1 MNYLRGTSIKGCAS
15 FLRGGDMKIGDI
27 VEVNGQPRIVTCIDG
42 DRFFSSPVSDDV
54 SKAEV
59 EITKVEK
66 PVEKVVARRKK
77 KD

>member
-1 MNYLRGTSIKGCAS
+1 ML
-15 FLRGGDMKIGDI
+15 KIGDI
-27 VEVNGQPRIVTCIDG
+27 TEVNGQKVIVTCIDG
-42 DRFFSSPVSDDV
+42 DKFFSSPISDDV

-59 EITKVEK
+59 EVTHVEKPVEK

>member
-1 MNYLRGTSIKGCAS
+1 
-15 FLRGGDMKIGDI
+15 MKIGDI
-27 VEVNGQPRIVTCIDG
+27 VDVNGQKCIVTCIDG
-42 DRFFSSPVSDDV
+42 DKFFSSPISDDV

-59 EITKVEK
+59 EVIKVEK

>member
-54 SKAEV
+54 KEATVEV
-59 EITKVEK
+59 TH
-66 PVEKVVARRKK
+66 VEKVVQKRKK
-77 KD
+77 K